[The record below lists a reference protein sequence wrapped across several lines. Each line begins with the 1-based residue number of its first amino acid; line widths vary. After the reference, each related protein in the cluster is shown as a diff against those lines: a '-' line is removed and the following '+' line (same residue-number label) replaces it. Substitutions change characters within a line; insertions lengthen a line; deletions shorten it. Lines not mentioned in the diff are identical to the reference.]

1 MKENRNVEEQKSAS
15 QIGQSLA
22 SMSWNQEDLLSGN
35 ITSEHENKDTEYKK
49 RMQNNLDY
57 ILTYE

>member
-1 MKENRNVEEQKSAS
+1 MKENRDVEEQKCAS
-15 QIGQSLA
+15 QIDQSLEN
-22 SMSWNQEDLLSGN
+22 MSWNQEDLLSGN